1 MTSDHHIFDRG
12 LLVRRRDRAAADA
25 AAHEFLLA
33 RVADDFAERL
43 SAIQRRFP
51 VALDLGAYH
60 GVVGRRLGQVPGVEM
75 VISAEVAPRLLARC
89 AAPRVRADA
98 EALPF
103 RDQSLDLVVS
113 GLSLHLVNDLPG
125 ALVQIRRALKPDGL
139 LLAALLGGDTLI
151 ELRNAFLAAEEEVEG
166 GASPRVAP
174 FADVADLG
182 GLLQRA
188 KFALPVVDADRI
200 TVTYPDALALMREL
214 RAMGAANALAQRR
227 RTPLRRRHPAAR
239 RRDLPGALRAAR
251 RPGARHL
258 RDRHAHG
265 LGAAREPAAAA
276 AAGHGQGAAGGCAGN
291 DRAAGRRYG
300 DGRCRAAADGYLPC
314 MASPSL
320 VAESFQLLAL
330 VSPSDLS
337 ATSIPTA
344 TRRAIIPY
352 SMEVAP
358 RSSRAKRHIGQLRA
372 TSRNPLPN
380 LRRGPYSRSRSIAF
394 SGSSAGGIS

>member
-12 LLVRRRDRAAADA
+12 LLVRRRDRATADA

-174 FADVADLG
+174 FANVADLG

-214 RAMGAANALAQRR
+214 RAMGAANAMAQRR
-227 RTPLRRRHPAAR
+227 RTPLRRHTLQRVVEIYQERFGLPGGRVPATFEIVTLTAWAPHESQQQPLRPGTAKARLADALGTTEQLAGDTARPLPR
-239 RRDLPGALRAAR
+239 RR
-251 RPGARHL
+251 
-258 RDRHAHG
+258 
-265 LGAAREPAAAA
+265 
-276 AAGHGQGAAGGCAGN
+276 
-291 DRAAGRRYG
+291 
-300 DGRCRAAADGYLPC
+300 
-314 MASPSL
+314 
-320 VAESFQLLAL
+320 
-330 VSPSDLS
+330 
-337 ATSIPTA
+337 
-344 TRRAIIPY
+344 
-352 SMEVAP
+352 
-358 RSSRAKRHIGQLRA
+358 
-372 TSRNPLPN
+372 
-380 LRRGPYSRSRSIAF
+380 
-394 SGSSAGGIS
+394 

>member
-1 MTSDHHIFDRG
+1 VTSDHHIFDRG
-12 LLVRRRDRAAADA
+12 LLVRRQDRSAPEA

-43 SAIQRRFP
+43 SAIQRHFP
-51 VALDLGAYH
+51 VVLDLGAYH
-60 GVVGRRLGQVPGVEM
+60 GLVGRRLRDVPGVEM
-75 VISAEVAPRLLARC
+75 VIAAEVAPRLLAQC
-89 AAPRVRADA
+89 EPPRVRADA

-103 RDQSLDLVVS
+103 RDRSLDLVAS

-214 RAMGAANALAQRR
+214 RAMGAANALAARR
-227 RTPLRRRHPAAR
+227 RTPLRRGTLQRVVEIYQERFGLPGGRVPATFEIVTLTAWAPHESQQQPLRPGSAKARLADALGTTEQPAGDTAGPLPPR
-239 RRDLPGALRAAR
+239 RR
-251 RPGARHL
+251 
-258 RDRHAHG
+258 
-265 LGAAREPAAAA
+265 
-276 AAGHGQGAAGGCAGN
+276 
-291 DRAAGRRYG
+291 
-300 DGRCRAAADGYLPC
+300 
-314 MASPSL
+314 
-320 VAESFQLLAL
+320 
-330 VSPSDLS
+330 
-337 ATSIPTA
+337 
-344 TRRAIIPY
+344 
-352 SMEVAP
+352 
-358 RSSRAKRHIGQLRA
+358 
-372 TSRNPLPN
+372 
-380 LRRGPYSRSRSIAF
+380 
-394 SGSSAGGIS
+394 